1 LFTDTDHYIL
11 IIFIPK
17 IPFMKRILLF
27 GQLLLFSYLIV
38 FSQET
43 EKKIVNSIYNEALTD
58 RTACENLRLLCKT
71 TQGRITGS
79 PIASAAVNL
88 TYQLMAGMGL
98 DSVYKQPVQVP
109 QWERGKKES
118 AFIRSTKFGKRNLA
132 VAALGMSVGT
142 GSRGLKAGVVEVRNF
157 TDLEKIGKEKIAGK
171 IVFFNRPMDPTLIN
185 TFAAYGGAAD
195 QRTQGASEAAK
206 FGASA
211 VIVRSLTT
219 ALDDFP
225 HTGVLRYTESVPKI
239 PAVAVSTM
247 GADLLSRYLKE
258 DPELTLTIRTEC
270 QIYDEVVSANVIGEI
285 RGSLYPEQIITVGG
299 HLDAWDLG
307 EGAHDDGAGC
317 IQSIEVLRL
326 FQKLGIRPKRTI
338 RAVMFMDEEI
348 AQRGG
353 KEYARLAE
361 INHEQHYFAIESDRG
376 GLLPVGIGVSTTPE
390 RMNKIKTLKDLF
402 EPYGISWISEGG
414 GGVDVGPLRQF
425 GTPLASVIPDS
436 QRYFDYHH
444 SANDTFE
451 QVNIR
456 ELQLG
461 SAAMAALVYLVD
473 LYDL

>member
-1 LFTDTDHYIL
+1 
-11 IIFIPK
+11 
-17 IPFMKRILLF
+17 MKRILLF
-27 GQLLLFSYLIV
+27 VQLLLFSCV
-38 FSQET
+38 TAFAQEA
-43 EKKIVNSIYNEALTD
+43 EKKIVDSIFREALTD
-58 RTACENLRLLCKT
+58 RTTYENLRQLCKT
-71 TQGRITGS
+71 TKGRVTGS
-79 PIASAAVNL
+79 TKANEAVDF
-88 TYQLMAGMGL
+88 TFRLMAGMGL
-98 DSVYKQPVQVP
+98 DSVYEQPVIVP
-109 QWERGKKES
+109 RWDRGNKES
-118 AFIRSTKFGKRNLA
+118 AFIRSQKLGRRNLP

-142 GSRGLKAGVVEVRNF
+142 GSGGLKAGVVEVMNF
-157 TDLEKIGKEKIAGK
+157 HELDEIGKLGINGK
-171 IVFFNRPMDPTLIN
+171 IVFFNRPMDPALIN

-195 QRTQGASEAAK
+195 QRTSGASKAAEY
-206 FGASA
+206 GASG

-219 ALDDFP
+219 SLDDFP
-225 HTGVLRYTESVPKI
+225 HTGVLRYTEGVPEI
-239 PAVAVSTM
+239 PAVAVSTK
-247 GADLLSRYLKE
+247 GADLLSQWLCE
-258 DPELTLTIRTEC
+258 DPELSLFFKTEC
-270 QIYDEVVSANVIGEI
+270 QNHDEVFSANVIGEI
-285 RGSLYPEQIITVGG
+285 RGSLYPDQIITLGG

-307 EGAHDDGAGC
+307 EGAHDDGVGC

-353 KEYARLAE
+353 KEYARRAE
-361 INHEQHYFAIESDRG
+361 VNQEQHYFAIESDRG

-390 RMNKIKTLKDLF
+390 RLAKIAVLKDFF
-402 EPYGISWISEGG
+402 EPYGISRISEGG
-414 GGVDVGPLRQF
+414 GGVDVGPLRKF